1 MPCPAQNGRRAP
13 SPLPDASWLHA
24 LQQVRSELAN
34 IDNAESVGAVAGHEQ
49 LRSVVAN
56 ETTSR
61 PSASSRPVQLVLDR
75 RLLELIPIDSVTL
88 SNEHGHGERAHCRRY
103 GADLLSPGPVIA
115 ARRHGCSAL

>member
-1 MPCPAQNGRRAP
+1 
-13 SPLPDASWLHA
+13 
-24 LQQVRSELAN
+24 VR
-34 IDNAESVGAVAGHEQ
+34 VAGHEQ

-88 SNEHGHGERAHCRRY
+88 SNEHGHGERALPPLRASLSVGEGVVSIAQN
-103 GADLLSPGPVIA
+103 GAICA
-115 ARRHGCSAL
+115 A